1 MPASNFAHLEPDFPA
16 IYAAAASAERLALS
30 EPEAAAILAGKAV
43 ELALAWAFSHDAGL
57 TPPSQTGASRMINDP
72 DLRTIMGPS
81 VHAKARFVNLV
92 RNKAA
97 HEGATLKAQ
106 GARQSVE
113 ELHHVLHWFGR
124 VYGKRQKPPEPNPFN
139 PAPLTARAELIRDA
153 HQRIKSTDRELEKRT
168 EELEDLRA
176 RYASLDAELS
186 ARRAEVTTARLALTA
201 DPHDYHEAETR
212 TRFIDL
218 LLAEAGWTDLKDGR
232 DLEYRVTPM
241 PNEQGFGFADYVL
254 WGADGLPLAV
264 IEAKRTRRDPAEGKR
279 QAELYADALEQ
290 MHGRRPVIFYT
301 NGYEHWIW
309 DDSRKIPP
317 RRLGGFKTAM
327 ELDEMIARRTEAK
340 RVAEQK
346 PKAAIAGRPYQI
358 RALSRIAEHF
368 DAENRKALLV
378 MAPGTG
384 KTRTVVALVDMMVRA
399 GLVKRALFLA
409 DRISL
414 VRQARNAFAAHL
426 PDSSPVNLV
435 TDLAGTGRVYVSTYP
450 TMMNLIDRA
459 DTGGRRF
466 GPGYFDLVIIDEA
479 HRSIY
484 KRYRAIFE
492 WFDSYLVGLT
502 ATPRDEVDRD
512 TYRMFDLDPGHPT
525 DFYGL
530 EEAIE
535 EDFLVPYDPI
545 ALPTRFMREGIRYD
559 DLPDDEKDQW
569 DELDWGEAGR
579 REEVTAG
586 EINKYLFNADT
597 VDKVLAHV
605 MEHGIRVNG
614 GDRIGKTIIFA
625 ANRPHAKFIEERF
638 NAGWPNYGGTF
649 ARRIVHGESYA
660 QSLIDD
666 FSIARKAPRI
676 AISVDMLDTGVD
688 VPEVVNLVFFKMV
701 RSKTKFWQ
709 MVGRG
714 TRLCPDLFGPGIDKT
729 EFRIFDVCGNLEFF
743 GSNPE
748 LSDPAVPKSLTERLI
763 EARLKLAQAIDH
775 MSGGEAPKLD
785 GNRVPVSAD
794 EMAAVRVGIVDEVR
808 RFVLGLDVASFV
820 VRGHLRT
827 VEYWQV
833 DDAPWSQLDEAFAE
847 EIAELATLPSSTN
860 LGAEE
865 AKRFDLL
872 MFELQLCLMGRSTK
886 MELCQRKLMEI
897 ATALSTKFEIPV
909 IARHAELIEDMLSD
923 SWWQGLTV
931 PIAERA
937 RLRLRE
943 IVHLVDQASRA
954 ILYTDFEDDL
964 GEPTGVRLNTAADF
978 AAFKKK
984 ARAFLAQHE
993 DHVALTKL
1001 RTGRPLTSLDIS
1013 ELERMLLEAGIG
1025 SDSDLETARN
1035 IEAAQVRGFG
1045 VFLRSLVGLDRGAAQ
1060 THFADFIA
1068 AGATADQIE
1077 FVGMVIE
1084 HLTRNGIMDPGLLY
1098 DSPFT
1103 DRTPDGPDGLF
1114 DNAKVE
1120 QFLARVRSL
1129 NQSAVG
1135 SAATS

>member
-1 MPASNFAHLEPDFPA
+1 MTASNFAHLEPDFPA
-16 IYAAAASAERLALS
+16 VHTAAISAERLAMS

-43 ELALAWAFSHDAGL
+43 ELALCWAFAHDAGL
-57 TPPSQTGASRMINDP
+57 TPPAQSGASRMINDP
-72 DLRTIMGPS
+72 DLRSIMGQK
-81 VHAKARFVNLV
+81 VHAKARFINLV
-92 RNKAA
+92 RNKSA
-97 HEGATLKAQ
+97 HDGSTLKPE
-106 GARQSVE
+106 GARQVVE

-124 VYGKRQKPPEPNPFN
+124 TYARRQKPPEANPFVA
-139 PAPLTARAELIRDA
+139 APLSARSDLIRSA
-153 HQRIKSTDRELEKRT
+153 RQRIETADRELAARS

-176 RYASLDAELS
+176 RYANLDAELA
-186 ARRAEVTTARLALTA
+186 ARRAEVAQARMELKA

-218 LLAEAGWTDLKDGR
+218 LLAESGWTSLKKGH
-232 DLEYRVTPM
+232 DLEYRVAPM
-241 PNEQGFGFADYVL
+241 PNEQGHGFADYVL

-264 IEAKRTRRDPAEGKR
+264 VEAKRTRRSPSEGQQ
-279 QAELYADALEQ
+279 QARLYADALEQ

-309 DDSRKIPP
+309 DDARSIPP
-317 RRLGGFKTAM
+317 RRLGGFKTAQ
-327 ELDEMIARRTEAK
+327 ELGEMIARRTEAK
-340 RVAEQK
+340 LLADQK
-346 PKAAIAGRPYQI
+346 PRAAIAGRPYQT
-358 RALSRIAEHF
+358 RALTRIAEHF
-368 DAENRKALLV
+368 DAGSRKALLV
-378 MAPGTG
+378 MATGTG

-409 DRISL
+409 DRVQL

-435 TDLAGTGRVYVSTYP
+435 TDPSGTGRVYVSTYP

-530 EEAIE
+530 EEGIE
-535 EDFLVPYDPI
+535 DDFLVPFDPI

-559 DLPDDEKDQW
+559 DLPDEEKERW

-586 EINKYLFNADT
+586 ELNKYLFNADT
-597 VDKVLAHV
+597 VDKILAHV
-605 MEHGIRVNG
+605 MEHGIRVGG

-625 ANRPHAKFIEERF
+625 ANRPHARFIEERF

-666 FSIARKAPRI
+666 FGVGRNEPQI

-701 RSKTKFWQ
+701 RSKIKFWQ

-714 TRLCPDLFGPGIDKT
+714 TRLRPDLFGPGTRKT

-748 LSDPAVPKSLTERLI
+748 LSNPSVPKSLTERLI
-763 EARLKLAQAIDH
+763 ETRLKVARAIDET
-775 MSGGEAPKLD
+775 SNATPSTTAGSPDPESQGELL
-785 GNRVPVSAD
+785 
-794 EMAAVRVGIVDEVR
+794 AVRLDLVDDVR
-808 RFVLGLDVASFV
+808 RFVQGFDVSSFI
-820 VRGHLRT
+820 VRNHLRT
-827 VEYWQV
+827 VEAWQAE
-833 DDAPWSQLDEAFAE
+833 DAPWGDLTEPAAHE
-847 EIAELATLPSSTN
+847 LVELAGLPSSTN
-860 LGAEE
+860 MGGEE

-872 MFELQLCLMGRSTK
+872 MFELQLCLLGRSTK
-886 MELCQRKLMEI
+886 LERCQGKTMEI
-897 ATALSTKFEIPV
+897 VTALSTKFDIPA
-909 IARHAELIEDMLSD
+909 IARLADLIEEMLSD
-923 SWWQGLTV
+923 GWWQDLTV

-937 RLRLRE
+937 RQRLRDV
-943 IVHLVDQASRA
+943 VHLIDQSSRA

-964 GEPTGVRLNTAADF
+964 GVPMGVSLNPAADF
-978 AAFKKK
+978 AAFKRK

-993 DHVALTKL
+993 DHVALRKL
-1001 RTGRPLTSLDIS
+1001 RTGKPLTQLDIA
-1013 ELERMLLEAGIG
+1013 ELERMLVEAGLGRTTI
-1025 SDSDLETARN
+1025 SRWRETSRLPKSVA
-1035 IEAAQVRGFG
+1035 
-1045 VFLRSLVGLDRGAAQ
+1045 
-1060 THFADFIA
+1060 
-1068 AGATADQIE
+1068 
-1077 FVGMVIE
+1077 
-1084 HLTRNGIMDPGLLY
+1084 
-1098 DSPFT
+1098 
-1103 DRTPDGPDGLF
+1103 
-1114 DNAKVE
+1114 
-1120 QFLARVRSL
+1120 
-1129 NQSAVG
+1129 SASSSG
-1135 SAATS
+1135 H